1 MRCRI
6 FWFPG
11 AFGVWAVPDLGD
23 ERTQFAPAPSPPP
36 IPRAVVVRQGGALGR
51 NPGSAALA
59 AVLLM
64 TALFAVVA
72 AIA

>member
-1 MRCRI
+1 M

-23 ERTQFAPAPSPPP
+23 ERRPVAAAPSPPP
-36 IPRAVVVRQGGALGR
+36 IPRAVVLRRSGARGR
-51 NPGSAALA
+51 HPRSAALA
-59 AVLLM
+59 AILLM
-64 TALFAVVA
+64 AALFGVVA